1 MADHQ
6 ADALQNAIENDLAF
20 IGVGANFFHAVDKSY
35 WKQFPFYAKQVVENS
50 NSLIALQWLQRVE
63 YDQVKSSVEDIKA
76 VNPDFEI
83 FTITSTGKKVIGN
96 ILPDNKPL
104 FILSDIYPKT
114 DENLSLLGFY
124 SSRERFDLVL
134 NDLITHERPN
144 ISDKLRLL
152 QDGYDKSVSKSG
164 LLVYHPV
171 FSYDSHEFLGVV
183 VGVLRSYIYFRDLVT
198 KTASEMK
205 MSLKVED
212 LGFDAYDDPLLF
224 KSSDW
229 DEIDGESISRKV
241 VLPNR
246 EWQIDFKISETLLT
260 WERSAVYSIA
270 ISGFFIACLIAY
282 IIKFQS
288 REKERLSVMLDNKT
302 SELQWMAE
310 RDPLTQQYN
319 RRIFNDDL
327 KRHVQQKNDF
337 ALIGFD
343 IDHFKLV
350 NDTYGHLAGD
360 EVLIHVTRLIVE
372 KLLEEDKLYRSGGDE
387 FCIISQLSDKLQL
400 QSYLEEIRESI
411 ANSSFLYNKKPI
423 FCSLSIGAVIYQG
436 EEFDTLYHKMD
447 KQMYCCKENGRNSVS
462 IGD

>member
-1 MADHQ
+1 M
-6 ADALQNAIENDLAF
+6 ET
-20 IGVGANFFHAVDKSY
+20 
-35 WKQFPFYAKQVVENS
+35 
-50 NSLIALQWLQRVE
+50 R
-63 YDQVKSSVEDIKA
+63 
-76 VNPDFEI
+76 
-83 FTITSTGKKVIGN
+83 
-96 ILPDNKPL
+96 
-104 FILSDIYPKT
+104 
-114 DENLSLLGFY
+114 
-124 SSRERFDLVL
+124 
-134 NDLITHERPN
+134 
-144 ISDKLRLL
+144 
-152 QDGYDKSVSKSG
+152 
-164 LLVYHPV
+164 
-171 FSYDSHEFLGVV
+171 
-183 VGVLRSYIYFRDLVT
+183 
-198 KTASEMK
+198 
-205 MSLKVED
+205 
-212 LGFDAYDDPLLF
+212 
-224 KSSDW
+224 
-229 DEIDGESISRKV
+229 
-241 VLPNR
+241 
-246 EWQIDFKISETLLT
+246 SETLLT